1 MFRPYILTII
11 REKNTGIEGKVPAE
25 EASLLQS
32 IDCTVKIKDELI
44 EFMCCVCM
52 DCIW

>member
-1 MFRPYILTII
+1 MTII
-11 REKNTGIEGKVPAE
+11 REKNTGTEGKVPAE

-32 IDCTVKIKDELI
+32 IDCTGKIKNERI

-52 DCIW
+52 DCI